1 METKTAQRVKHSL
14 YQKCI
19 IVMVPLAILVFAVV
33 CLLTYRNTASVVQE
47 DSYEQIQMAADI
59 IDSEMTKDAS
69 TTIGIMNNV
78 RESVN
83 RSCNGTE
90 EIHDYIYS
98 IADAYLDLI
107 PAGIYCGLEDGTY
120 IDKMWTPDDD
130 WVMKERPWYVEGLK
144 ADTATFG
151 ETYLDS
157 NTGQYIVSV
166 YANIEDAGGN
176 VIGAISADVML
187 DSMVKLLES
196 QTLFD
201 NGFAY
206 AVDSTSGMIFGN
218 KNQED
223 RNGGYLG
230 DYDDA
235 VAKKTYEMLQN
246 QDFDSIELVDDTYV
260 SLDKVDGTNFVVI
273 CQVEKSDVESV
284 LPPIMYTSLITSL
297 CGVLVLGTAMVIT
310 LKILL
315 KPMKKINHVISDMN
329 MLDLTSR
336 LDVKTSDELG
346 VISSNLNQMSNQLHD
361 TLAKIE
367 GSAEVINEKAEENGE
382 TAGQLYTSAQTQ
394 FKAMEGLAHSVNELS
409 RAVNIIAEGA
419 TALAGNV
426 SDTNEAADTV
436 KGQVDKTVQQVAA
449 GKENMN
455 VMIDRMK
462 KITTS
467 SDRLQ
472 EAVNNVYE
480 GLHGIN
486 EMVTVIQGI
495 AEQTN
500 LLSLN
505 ASIEAARAG
514 EAGRGFA
521 VVADE
526 IRSLAENCSSSVTDI
541 VKTTSSLS
549 EMVNIVIEKS
559 TESKEAI
566 EESVSV
572 VRDTETTF
580 ENIQRTIGD
589 IDSAMNTVTSAISE
603 VENVATDIAASTQQQ
618 NAETEQ
624 ILSTCEQVKDIAGDF
639 QSEGSRMS
647 QSSEDLKQLSHDL
660 NEEIDKFTLN

>member
-1 METKTAQRVKHSL
+1 
-14 YQKCI
+14 
-19 IVMVPLAILVFAVV
+19 
-33 CLLTYRNTASVVQE
+33 
-47 DSYEQIQMAADI
+47 
-59 IDSEMTKDAS
+59 
-69 TTIGIMNNV
+69 
-78 RESVN
+78 
-83 RSCNGTE
+83 
-90 EIHDYIYS
+90 
-98 IADAYLDLI
+98 
-107 PAGIYCGLEDGTY
+107 
-120 IDKMWTPDDD
+120 
-130 WVMKERPWYVEGLK
+130 
-144 ADTATFG
+144 
-151 ETYLDS
+151 
-157 NTGQYIVSV
+157 
-166 YANIEDAGGN
+166 
-176 VIGAISADVML
+176 
-187 DSMVKLLES
+187 
-196 QTLFD
+196 
-201 NGFAY
+201 
-206 AVDSTSGMIFGN
+206 
-218 KNQED
+218 
-223 RNGGYLG
+223 
-230 DYDDA
+230 
-235 VAKKTYEMLQN
+235 
-246 QDFDSIELVDDTYV
+246 
-260 SLDKVDGTNFVVI
+260 
-273 CQVEKSDVESV
+273 
-284 LPPIMYTSLITSL
+284 
-297 CGVLVLGTAMVIT
+297 
-310 LKILL
+310 
-315 KPMKKINHVISDMN
+315 MKKINNVVSSMN
-329 MLDLTSR
+329 TLDLTGR

-346 VISSNLNQMSNQLHD
+346 VIASNVNQMSSKLHD
-361 TLAKIE
+361 TLMKIE
-367 GSAEVINEKAEENGE
+367 GSAEVINDKAEENGE

-436 KGQVDKTVQQVAA
+436 KGQVDKTVKQVAV

-455 VMIDRMK
+455 VMIEKMK

-472 EAVNNVYE
+472 EAVDNVYE

-549 EMVNIVIEKS
+549 EMVNIVLEKS

-572 VRDTETTF
+572 VRNTETTF

-639 QSEGSRMS
+639 QSEGSRMA

>member
-1 METKTAQRVKHSL
+1 
-14 YQKCI
+14 
-19 IVMVPLAILVFAVV
+19 
-33 CLLTYRNTASVVQE
+33 
-47 DSYEQIQMAADI
+47 
-59 IDSEMTKDAS
+59 
-69 TTIGIMNNV
+69 
-78 RESVN
+78 
-83 RSCNGTE
+83 
-90 EIHDYIYS
+90 
-98 IADAYLDLI
+98 
-107 PAGIYCGLEDGTY
+107 
-120 IDKMWTPDDD
+120 
-130 WVMKERPWYVEGLK
+130 
-144 ADTATFG
+144 
-151 ETYLDS
+151 
-157 NTGQYIVSV
+157 
-166 YANIEDAGGN
+166 
-176 VIGAISADVML
+176 
-187 DSMVKLLES
+187 
-196 QTLFD
+196 
-201 NGFAY
+201 
-206 AVDSTSGMIFGN
+206 
-218 KNQED
+218 
-223 RNGGYLG
+223 
-230 DYDDA
+230 
-235 VAKKTYEMLQN
+235 
-246 QDFDSIELVDDTYV
+246 
-260 SLDKVDGTNFVVI
+260 
-273 CQVEKSDVESV
+273 
-284 LPPIMYTSLITSL
+284 
-297 CGVLVLGTAMVIT
+297 
-310 LKILL
+310 
-315 KPMKKINHVISDMN
+315 
-329 MLDLTSR
+329 
-336 LDVKTSDELG
+336 
-346 VISSNLNQMSNQLHD
+346 
-361 TLAKIE
+361 
-367 GSAEVINEKAEENGE
+367 
-382 TAGQLYTSAQTQ
+382 
-394 FKAMEGLAHSVNELS
+394 MEGLAHSVNELS

-419 TALAGNV
+419 SALAGNV

-436 KGQVDKTVQQVAA
+436 KGQVDKTVKQVAA

-549 EMVNIVIEKS
+549 EMVNIVLEKS